1 MEAMSYEK
9 VFFVSMQ
16 ECLQRMRNRVGGSAW
31 SHGRKK
37 GKSERSVE
45 DESRRSR
52 KTCLRCLRE
61 QRNSRINRKSP
72 CVRSKEILV

>member
-52 KTCLRCLRE
+52 
-61 QRNSRINRKSP
+61 QP
-72 CVRSKEILV
+72 V